1 MAAFHSAQQPFTHIP
16 DELISLFSR
25 NMSLSSEQQAAIIN
39 EQSQYAQRRLEIEQQ
54 LQHQQPPPP
63 AQENAMTY
71 SISQHYNHSSHIAKP
86 TTQTDRRASLP
97 EPGHMEAENILRNH
111 GINPAVLTPSQ
122 LQLFRVGSEDQQ
134 RRLLELWSI
143 CPPSGAQNIASLA
156 WSSTTVEQEE
166 QLARARYEGIQ
177 QEPQQQTLQQTNDSR
192 WLQNTADTEPYM
204 ATGYEQLAHETQANG
219 EYTHFASAV
228 NGPSIKRAMDPVY
241 LGPDYI
247 RQQQQLEMAS
257 QYGAFEHFRG
267 AAPVDSMD
275 VVM

>member
-1 MAAFHSAQQPFTHIP
+1 MASFQSAQQPFTHIP

-25 NMSLSSEQQAAIIN
+25 NMTLSPEQQAAIIS
-39 EQSQYAQRRLEIEQQ
+39 EQSQYAQRRVEIEQQ

-63 AQENAMTY
+63 TQENAITY

-86 TTQTDRRASLP
+86 ATQTERRVSLP
-97 EPGHMEAENILRNH
+97 EHGQLEAENVLRNH

-143 CPPSGAQNIASLA
+143 CPPSGAENIASLA

-166 QLARARYEGIQ
+166 QLARARYEQIQ
-177 QEPQQQTLQQTNDSR
+177 QEPQQQTLQQMNDSR
-192 WLQNTADTEPYM
+192 WLQNTTDTEPYM
-204 ATGYEQLAHETQANG
+204 ATGYELASETQAG
-219 EYTHFASAV
+219 SEYTHFASAV

-241 LGPDYI
+241 LGADYI

-267 AAPVDSMD
+267 ATPGDSMD